1 MDRALASG
9 AKDAGS
15 NPARDILI
23 MNIAVIGGANCSKAV
38 CKTAEVVG
46 ELIAKEGWVLICGGG
61 PGVMEAACRGAKK
74 ENGLTVGILPS
85 YAGKEANDYLDV
97 KIPTGL
103 GYVRNTLV
111 VRAADYIIAIDGK
124 YGTLSEIGFALS
136 ENKKVI
142 GINSWGIKG
151 VIKVKT
157 AQEAIRKVKKY
168 VKQKRD

>member
-1 MDRALASG
+1 
-9 AKDAGS
+9 
-15 NPARDILI
+15 
-23 MNIAVIGGANCSKAV
+23 MNIAVIGGSSCSNKNYKIA
-38 CKTAEVVG
+38 KKLG
-46 ELIAKEGWVLICGGG
+46 ELIAKESWVLICGGG

-85 YAGKEANDYLDV
+85 YAGKEANNYLDV

-111 VRAADYIIAIDGK
+111 VRAADYLIAVDGK

-136 ENKKVI
+136 GNKKVI
-142 GINSWGIKG
+142 GINSWDIKG

-157 AQEAIRKVKKY
+157 AQEAISEVKKY
-168 VKQKRD
+168 VKQKRN